1 MRTARPVRT
10 GRAASGSVEAP
21 EPIERNRSPSRFSY
35 DGQDWPPRRRVASS
49 HPPTS
54 WRCVMRAALLTLI
67 VLAAVACG
75 LILAPAGLASPGS
88 DSAIVAIGQLEA
100 QGYDVRIDRIGSAP
114 LSECQVTSVRNPQE
128 QTRLVRVDGHRDRD
142 RFIEVVVNRTITVSL
157 DCSSR

>member
-1 MRTARPVRT
+1 
-10 GRAASGSVEAP
+10 
-21 EPIERNRSPSRFSY
+21 
-35 DGQDWPPRRRVASS
+35 
-49 HPPTS
+49 
-54 WRCVMRAALLTLI
+54 MRAALLTLS
-67 VLAAVACG
+67 VLAAVSCG

-157 DCSSR
+157 DCASR